1 VRRDR
6 KFDTWPLVE
15 GGHCR
20 CARRARSHRRAA
32 TRGRSWKAGIAAA
45 RDALDPIAAQLGDI
59 LTAARSQADRL
70 KKELTG

>member
-1 VRRDR
+1 
-6 KFDTWPLVE
+6 L
-15 GGHCR
+15 
-20 CARRARSHRRAA
+20 